1 MEDMYD
7 YLKPLLKKVPGMQ
20 VLIIVFPADTAKLS
34 QRCGMAYYTNTA
46 RDSAF
51 CRVKLEG

>member
-1 MEDMYD
+1 MEDMHD

-34 QRCGMAYYTNTA
+34 QRCSMAYYTNTA